1 MALTATAQDKVQDD
15 IIRSLGIEGCEK
27 LKQSFNRP
35 NLNYEVRP
43 KKKELLKE
51 IVGFIGTQEQNASG
65 IIYCS
70 SRDKCE
76 EVAKQ
81 LREKYG
87 IRARHYHA
95 GMEKG
100 DRRKAQEDWQEHVFE
115 IIVATVSYL
124 VYLPPKLMYRSLSE
138 WVSTRPM
145 SAVSED
151 WAAQWAST
159 DRDLVVI
166 HFSLPR
172 SLEGYY
178 QETGR
183 AGRDGKNADC
193 VLCEYNLHCL
203 CE

>member
-124 VYLPPKLMYRSLSE
+124 VYLPPELMYRSLSE

-145 SAVSED
+145 FDVSAD
-151 WAAQWAST
+151 
-159 DRDLVVI
+159 
-166 HFSLPR
+166 
-172 SLEGYY
+172 
-178 QETGR
+178 
-183 AGRDGKNADC
+183 
-193 VLCEYNLHCL
+193 
-203 CE
+203 